1 MPTYPTGTLFDPH
14 PTSDFVILG
23 INITSNTNIDDSN
36 STVLGNTANFD
47 YQFQLVSNNYTLND
61 VHNVL
66 PFTVKYIFKSTPI
79 SGQTVG
85 QFNHWIKG
93 AIGSVSFDG
102 YYVIIQNIDLS
113 STSNINEIFV
123 NKPLRYDA
131 NLRLINS
138 GNITLET
145 MYDIVITND
154 IVIATLSAPNILINN
169 TAYLIPVG
177 DNAISTVLP
186 PDIKTWI
193 ELSCEEIFSSSVG
206 TTVYSKNGVNNNNEI
221 LETLYS
227 GLLTPIIN
235 TLINLATA
243 EITTIEALTTS
254 VLFNGNLVLT
264 KTLYDHALILLI
276 KEANAIVLNGNTA
289 NTYNNNVLIYGSIT
303 NNVYSIVSTAT
314 LDNSKPL
321 QLLLLSNIGYLN
333 NILNK
338 YQTILS
344 YILTNINST
353 VTILNAMFYQ
363 DMFLI
368 LYKLFHIY
376 KEYMSS
382 LLTSSSVITTLYDLD
397 YTVFQN
403 NYNTIYNNIATHDSI
418 KTALAMINTYSNYS
432 NFNDLL
438 KYCAIVNNDTTLT
451 FNSLEPM
458 INNFNI
464 VKDFVV
470 ISGNEYT
477 NSLAVSWYLLQQLLQ
492 YSIII
497 KPTSTIVSPTPI
509 LADLVTIRIM
519 FAFNVKFQF
528 KSTDFTNSYLVC

>member
-1 MPTYPTGTLFDPH
+1 MPTYPSGTLFDPN

-23 INITSNTNIDDSN
+23 INITSNANIDDSN
-36 STVLGNTANFD
+36 SSVLGNTANFD

-66 PFTVKYIFKSTPI
+66 PFTVKYIFKSTPTAN
-79 SGQTVG
+79 QTLG
-85 QFNHWIKG
+85 EFNHWIKG
-93 AIGSVSFDG
+93 AVGSTIFDG
-102 YYVIIQNIDLS
+102 YYVLINNIDLS
-113 STSNINEIFV
+113 NTNNINQIFV

-131 NLRLINS
+131 NLRLINT
-138 GNITLET
+138 GTVTLET

-169 TAYLIPVG
+169 TEYTIPIG
-177 DNAISTVLP
+177 DITTVLP

-193 ELSCEEIFSSSVG
+193 ELVCEEIFTSSTG

-221 LETLYS
+221 LDTLYS

-243 EITTIEALTTS
+243 EITTIDSLTTS
-254 VLFNGNLVLT
+254 VLFNGILVQT
-264 KTLYDHALILLI
+264 KTLYDPALITLI
-276 KEANAIVLNGNTA
+276 KDANSVVLNGNTA
-289 NTYNNNVLIYGSIT
+289 NIYNNNVLIYGSIV
-303 NNVYSIVSTAT
+303 NNVYSIVSSTT

-321 QLLLLSNIGYLN
+321 QVLLHSNISYLN

-338 YQTILS
+338 YQAILS
-344 YILTNINST
+344 YILTHLNST

-382 LLTSSSVITTLYDLD
+382 LLTTSSLITNSYDLS
-397 YTVFQN
+397 YTEFQN
-403 NYNTIYNNIATHDSI
+403 NFNTIYNNIATRNSI
-418 KTALAMINTYSNYS
+418 KTALAMINTYSNYL

-438 KYCAIVNNDTTLT
+438 KYCAIINNDTTLT

-492 YSIII
+492 YSIRI
-497 KPTSTIVSPTPI
+497 KPTSTIVSPTPTF
-509 LADLVTIRIM
+509 AELVTIRIM